1 MAFRRAQAQSSNEH
15 IANAV
20 PLVPDKEV
28 QMQSFRM
35 PIHLLVQSMTNHNN
49 KQVLVPTNKNDLS
62 VAAKFVIFQDDSAN
76 VFRIAI
82 V

>member
-1 MAFRRAQAQSSNEH
+1 MPFRRAQALNSNTRN
-15 IANAV
+15 ANTV

-49 KQVLVPTNKNDLS
+49 QQVLVPTNKNDRS
-62 VAAKFVIFQDDSAN
+62 VAAKFVIF
-76 VFRIAI
+76 
-82 V
+82 